1 MDLSDARSSDVE
13 QNGGSSSRRKSGRA
27 IRKPQLYSQ
36 DVSLNNN
43 TAEKRKRMAANEDE
57 ENDDEEDAEGL
68 ESEDDPEDEDPDEEE
83 EKERRK
89 AARRAA
95 NKRRQSA
102 KGNAKRTPSRATKKA
117 KTNSAGKSLA
127 IRSTTNG
134 KAKKAAPK
142 KRSAPPRPIF
152 HATSEGLFGD
162 LFEREKDVE
171 AVVEEWVT
179 EYEKDPVEGMRVLF
193 NLFLQSTG
201 ADLSVDTADVTD
213 EDHWPQ
219 RIQDLQEAHLDT
231 EPSDYPLI
239 SRDRRFRNFRSTIVD
254 FCDSWVENLHRSS
267 LLYNSF
273 APGLKAETWLNI
285 MSSSGNRAF
294 RHTATLCSITIASA
308 LCDVAEEIATAVS
321 TSRKQLESEKR
332 KKQANKGRI
341 NTIENTIQENEE
353 KLVVIEELLREAFDT
368 MWVHRYRD
376 VDFKIRSEC
385 YSGLARWIQTHREMF
400 FEPQY
405 VRYLGWGLSDSVTQ
419 VRFAVVAQL
428 RLIYEIKFSIA
439 TLRTFTGRFL
449 RRLVEM
455 ALRDTDTN
463 VRTSTV
469 ELLGLIRNQGL
480 MENAEIDQV
489 GQLVFDAESRIRKVA
504 GRFFAANLEEIY
516 ETHTEEMAEDINE
529 TFGDQEDEDDFEAP
543 KRSWIK
549 YKCLVDILQSYDGQR
564 DDQTIERQRL
574 GTVEALSGA
583 PVESRFFLAT
593 EAIYQHLK
601 ELSQWQSLAGY
612 LLYDHSQISES
623 PPQDEVS
630 NVRQFFALEEG
641 QDIILLEVLVCAV
654 KLRILEIARSD
665 INKRGQKIKSL
676 TDKIPELQEETAHHL
691 TQIIPRLLNKF
702 GAVPEAASA
711 VLRLEHLVDLD
722 KIQNLQKDTTSY
734 TSLLNDI
741 NRQFLTHSD
750 QDVLVEASVAFLHAR
765 SSDEMKEAMESKVQE
780 LWDDMIET
788 LSTISQNRN
797 VQAGSSVAKN
807 VLVEL
812 SNTVTRIANLASI
825 VDCTSVIETV
835 PGTVG
840 KKRKQSSEAPFNT
853 LIHLVNRGLRE
864 EESDEELRGLET
876 ELIVNS
882 IKTLLFYFMWKVQ
895 ALSTAVKSRTAKY
908 STSYFETLAKS
919 RDVFAATLTAVMQSR
934 KILDDI
940 RFSAVTTFLDLQTLF
955 GTLRNIGMHVKGGP
969 EKVDEDVLFQT
980 QGLAQEVTPST
991 QDLISK
997 FHDVAE
1003 RSLAKKL
1010 KKEIRSSVE
1019 DDNGLLESAQ
1029 DLKDLPSDDEEE
1041 NDEQD
1046 EDAVEDESVATERL
1060 RLTILAEQRLCELTG
1075 KIVLAIIGRVI
1086 DNSGSQ
1092 RGELKKKLLVNKSLL
1107 GHNYKEVVSFL
1118 EDRKARPD
1126 TSAKLRNKQDAA
1138 ARLGTLR
1145 PDEPLEL
1152 EDDPIE
1158 DDADAHPAA
1167 VEEDEDEDLRAR
1179 GLVEEHIDDD
1189 NENTEKGG
1197 EEDDGS
1203 EREENGVAEDE
1214 AGEEENGDENED
1226 EVMGD

>member
-13 QNGGSSSRRKSGRA
+13 ENGESSSRRKSGRA
-27 IRKPQLYSQ
+27 IRKPQLFSQ
-36 DVSLNNN
+36 DASLITNIP
-43 TAEKRKRMAANEDE
+43 EKRKRTTANEDDEGNE
-57 ENDDEEDAEGL
+57 EEEDAEEP
-68 ESEDDPEDEDPDEEE
+68 ESEDDTEEDDPDEEE
-83 EKERRK
+83 ERERRR

-95 NKRRQSA
+95 NRRRQSGKSNTKPA
-102 KGNAKRTPSRATKKA
+102 PSRAAKKA

-127 IRSTTNG
+127 IRPAANG
-134 KAKKAAPK
+134 KTKKAAPK
-142 KRSAPPRPIF
+142 KRTAPPRPIF
-152 HATSEGLFGD
+152 HATSEGLF
-162 LFEREKDVE
+162 ET
-171 AVVEEWVT
+171 VVEEWLSA
-179 EYEKDPVEGMRVLF
+179 YEKDPVEGMRVIF
-193 NLFLQSTG
+193 NLFLQCTG

-239 SRDRRFRNFRSTIVD
+239 SKDKRFRNFRSTIID
-254 FCDSWVENLHRSS
+254 FCDSWVESLHRSS

-273 APGLKAETWLNI
+273 APGMKVETWLNI

-294 RHTATLCSITIASA
+294 RHTSTLCSITIASA
-308 LCDVAEEIATAVS
+308 LCDIAEEIATAVS
-321 TSRKQLESEKR
+321 TSRKQLEGEKR

-341 NTIENTIQENEE
+341 STIEGTILENEE
-353 KLVVIEELLREAFDT
+353 KLVTIEELLKEAFDT

-385 YSGLARWIQTHREMF
+385 FSGLARWIQTHREMF

-428 RLIYEIKFSIA
+428 RQIYEIKFSIA

-455 ALRDTDTN
+455 AMRDADTN
-463 VRTSTV
+463 VRASTV

-480 MENAEIDQV
+480 MENSEIDQV
-489 GQLVFDAESRIRKVA
+489 GQLVFDVEPRIRKAA
-504 GRFFAANLEEIY
+504 GRFFSANLQEIF
-516 ETHTEEMAEDINE
+516 ETHTEEMAEDITE

-564 DDQTIERQRL
+564 DEQTMERQRM

-641 QDIILLEVLVCAV
+641 QDSILLEVLVCAV

-676 TDKIPELQEETAHHL
+676 TDKIPELQEETAHDL

-722 KIQNLQKDTTSY
+722 KVQNLQKDTTSY

-750 QDVLVEASVAFLHAR
+750 QDVLAEASVAFLHAR

-780 LWDDMIET
+780 LWDDMIDT
-788 LSTISQNRN
+788 VGTISQNRD
-797 VQAGSSVAKN
+797 VQAGSSVSKN

-812 SNTVTRIANLASI
+812 SNTVARIANLASI
-825 VDCTSVIETV
+825 VDCTSIIETV
-835 PGTVG
+835 PVATG
-840 KKRKQSSEAPFNT
+840 KKRKQRSEAPFNT
-853 LIHLVNRGLRE
+853 LIHLVKRGLRE
-864 EESDEELRGLET
+864 EESSEELRSLET
-876 ELIVNS
+876 ETIVNS

-895 ALSTAVKSRTAKY
+895 ALSTAVKTGSAKY

-919 RDVFAATLTAVMQSR
+919 RDVFAATLTAVMQAR

-969 EKVDEDVLFQT
+969 ENVDEDVLFQT
-980 QGLAQEVTPST
+980 QGLAQEIIPST
-991 QDLISK
+991 QILISK

-1010 KKEIRSSVE
+1010 KKEIRTSVE
-1019 DDNGLLESAQ
+1019 DDDGLLESAQ

-1046 EDAVEDESVATERL
+1046 EDTVEDESVATERL
-1060 RLTILAEQRLCELTG
+1060 RATILAEQRLCELTG
-1075 KIVLAIIGRVI
+1075 KIVLAITGRVI
-1086 DNSGSQ
+1086 DSSGSQ
-1092 RGELKKKLLVNKSLL
+1092 RGKLKKKLLVNKSLL
-1107 GHNYKEVVSFL
+1107 GPNYKEVVAFL
-1118 EDRKARPD
+1118 EDRKARPPA
-1126 TSAKLRNKQDAA
+1126 SNKPSHKQDAA
-1138 ARLGTLR
+1138 PRVGSSK
-1145 PDEPLEL
+1145 PGEPLEL

-1158 DDADAHPAA
+1158 DDAEANAVAA
-1167 VEEDEDEDLRAR
+1167 EEDEDEDLLSR

-1189 NENTEKGG
+1189 DNENNEKEG
-1197 EEDDGS
+1197 EDEDDGS
-1203 EREENGVAEDE
+1203 GQEENGAAED
-1214 AGEEENGDENED
+1214 GEEGENGDENEGED
-1226 EVMGD
+1226 EIMGD

>member
-1 MDLSDARSSDVE
+1 
-13 QNGGSSSRRKSGRA
+13 
-27 IRKPQLYSQ
+27 
-36 DVSLNNN
+36 
-43 TAEKRKRMAANEDE
+43 
-57 ENDDEEDAEGL
+57 
-68 ESEDDPEDEDPDEEE
+68 
-83 EKERRK
+83 
-89 AARRAA
+89 
-95 NKRRQSA
+95 
-102 KGNAKRTPSRATKKA
+102 
-117 KTNSAGKSLA
+117 
-127 IRSTTNG
+127 
-134 KAKKAAPK
+134 
-142 KRSAPPRPIF
+142 
-152 HATSEGLFGD
+152 
-162 LFEREKDVE
+162 
-171 AVVEEWVT
+171 VVEEWLSA
-179 EYEKDPVEGMRVLF
+179 YEKDPVEGMRVIF
-193 NLFLQSTG
+193 NLFLQCTG

-239 SRDRRFRNFRSTIVD
+239 SKDKRFRNFRSTIID
-254 FCDSWVENLHRSS
+254 FCDSWVESLHRSS

-273 APGLKAETWLNI
+273 APGMKVETWLNI

-294 RHTATLCSITIASA
+294 RHTSTLCSITIASA
-308 LCDVAEEIATAVS
+308 LCDIAEEIATAVS
-321 TSRKQLESEKR
+321 TSRKQLEGEKR

-341 NTIENTIQENEE
+341 STIEGTIQENEE
-353 KLVVIEELLREAFDT
+353 KLVTIEELLKEAFDT

-385 YSGLARWIQTHREMF
+385 FSGLARWIQTHREMF

-428 RLIYEIKFSIA
+428 RQIYEIKFSIA

-455 ALRDTDTN
+455 AMRDADTN
-463 VRTSTV
+463 VRASTV

-480 MENAEIDQV
+480 MENSEIDQV
-489 GQLVFDAESRIRKVA
+489 GQLVFDVEPRIRKAA
-504 GRFFAANLEEIY
+504 GRFFSANLQEIF
-516 ETHTEEMAEDINE
+516 ETHTEEMAEDITE

-564 DDQTIERQRL
+564 DEQTMERQRM

-641 QDIILLEVLVCAV
+641 QDSILLEVLVCAV

-676 TDKIPELQEETAHHL
+676 TDKIPELQEETAHDL

-722 KIQNLQKDTTSY
+722 KVQNLQKDTTSY

-750 QDVLVEASVAFLHAR
+750 QDVLAEASVAFLHAR

-780 LWDDMIET
+780 LWDDMIDT
-788 LSTISQNRN
+788 VGTISQNRD
-797 VQAGSSVAKN
+797 VQAGSSVSKN

-812 SNTVTRIANLASI
+812 SNTVARIANLASI
-825 VDCTSVIETV
+825 VDCTSIIETV
-835 PGTVG
+835 PVATG
-840 KKRKQSSEAPFNT
+840 KKRKQRSEAPFNT
-853 LIHLVNRGLRE
+853 LIHLVKRGLRE
-864 EESDEELRGLET
+864 EELRSLET
-876 ELIVNS
+876 ETIVNS

-895 ALSTAVKSRTAKY
+895 ALSTAVKTGSAKY

-919 RDVFAATLTAVMQSR
+919 RDVFAATLTAVMQAR

-969 EKVDEDVLFQT
+969 ENVDEDVLFQT
-980 QGLAQEVTPST
+980 QGLAQEIIPST
-991 QDLISK
+991 QILISK

-1010 KKEIRSSVE
+1010 KKEIRTSVE
-1019 DDNGLLESAQ
+1019 DDDGLLESAQ

-1046 EDAVEDESVATERL
+1046 EDTVEDESVATERL
-1060 RLTILAEQRLCELTG
+1060 RATILAEQRLCELTG
-1075 KIVLAIIGRVI
+1075 KIVLAITGRVI
-1086 DNSGSQ
+1086 DSSGSQ
-1092 RGELKKKLLVNKSLL
+1092 RGKLKKKLLVNKSLL
-1107 GHNYKEVVSFL
+1107 GPNYKEVVAFL
-1118 EDRKARPD
+1118 EDRKARPPA
-1126 TSAKLRNKQDAA
+1126 SSKPSHKQDAA
-1138 ARLGTLR
+1138 PRVGSSK
-1145 PDEPLEL
+1145 PGEPLEL

-1158 DDADAHPAA
+1158 DDAEANVVAA
-1167 VEEDEDEDLRAR
+1167 EEDEDEDLRAR

-1189 NENTEKGG
+1189 DNENNEKEG
-1197 EEDDGS
+1197 EDEDDGS
-1203 EREENGVAEDE
+1203 GQEENGVAED
-1214 AGEEENGDENED
+1214 GEEGENGDENED
-1226 EVMGD
+1226 EDEIMGD